1 MKKPVFYTEAA
12 YLAGLVLLALGT
24 AMMTTADFGVS
35 MVVAPAYLLHLFVSQ
50 FWGAFSFGM
59 AEYTLQAALLAAM
72 MLVLRRARVQWLFSF
87 VTAFCYGWILDG
99 FMALVGLFSWGNVAA
114 RLALYVAGF
123 FVTAFAVSCMFHT
136 YLAPAV
142 YELFVREV
150 SRAKGKNITRFKTV
164 YDLLSLAVGTAMS
177 LVFFRRIVGVGLGTL
192 AVAALNGKT
201 IGLFSGLLERKFEFR
216 DRFPALHRE

>member
-1 MKKPVFYTEAA
+1 MKKPVFYTEEA

-99 FMALVGLFSWGNVAA
+99 FMALVGLFPWGNVPA

-177 LVFFRRIVGVGLGTL
+177 LVFFRHIVGVGLGTL

-201 IGLFSGLLERKFEFR
+201 IGLFFGLLERKFDFR

>member
-50 FWGAFSFGM
+50 FWGVFSFGM

-99 FMALVGLFSWGNVAA
+99 FMVLVGLFPW
-114 RLALYVAGF
+114 
-123 FVTAFAVSCMFHT
+123 
-136 YLAPAV
+136 
-142 YELFVREV
+142 
-150 SRAKGKNITRFKTV
+150 
-164 YDLLSLAVGTAMS
+164 AMS
-177 LVFFRRIVGVGLGTL
+177 LRGWRCMSR
-192 AVAALNGKT
+192 A
-201 IGLFSGLLERKFEFR
+201 FSSR
-216 DRFPALHRE
+216 PSP

>member
-12 YLAGLVLLALGT
+12 YLVGLVLLALGT

-99 FMALVGLFSWGNVAA
+99 FMALVGLFPWGNIPA

-164 YDLLSLAVGTAMS
+164 YDLLSLAVGTALS

>member
-114 RLALYVAGF
+114 RLVLYVAGF